1 MISIFI
7 KRAFIISSTRFVAL
21 SLAMIDMIM
30 LGHGNLS
37 SVQDYTLA
45 SQISQVFVILSVML
59 SIGVNILL
67 GKSQDSKRAVSQEIF
82 GYSILVGVILLFISL
97 FFGLFIDISS
107 SAMKCYYILS
117 ASILPLAIY
126 IGLSNILESIGLEK
140 KVLGITTFSALIN
153 ILFNYSAM
161 SIIEDPAIAVSTSTL
176 LVRILIIFPAFL
188 ILIRKDLLIPPKLN
202 VNSVIHLFSFG
213 RTEALTSIFFTG
225 GISLLVLIFTK
236 NHSPE
241 ETAFLGF
248 SLNFMNTFSVIYVGL
263 AISLTISLSNMDKLF
278 KTFFSVILVSVGY
291 VVLTASFL
299 VLSSSIIANIYT
311 QNVTEDLVDA
321 IKFSVAVI
329 SIDGIALIFIS
340 WLRVQGFS
348 QLPPLFR
355 LSMVF
360 IGIPSSFIFS
370 IFENAVVNVIFFMAL
385 GNLIASLMVILYFI
399 CRVNNEMSIRM
410 EAK

>member
-1 MISIFI
+1 
-7 KRAFIISSTRFVAL
+7 
-21 SLAMIDMIM
+21 
-30 LGHGNLS
+30 
-37 SVQDYTLA
+37 
-45 SQISQVFVILSVML
+45 
-59 SIGVNILL
+59 
-67 GKSQDSKRAVSQEIF
+67 
-82 GYSILVGVILLFISL
+82 
-97 FFGLFIDISS
+97 
-107 SAMKCYYILS
+107 
-117 ASILPLAIY
+117 
-126 IGLSNILESIGLEK
+126 
-140 KVLGITTFSALIN
+140 
-153 ILFNYSAM
+153 
-161 SIIEDPAIAVSTSTL
+161 
-176 LVRILIIFPAFL
+176 
-188 ILIRKDLLIPPKLN
+188 
-202 VNSVIHLFSFG
+202 
-213 RTEALTSIFFTG
+213 
-225 GISLLVLIFTK
+225 
-236 NHSPE
+236 
-241 ETAFLGF
+241 
-248 SLNFMNTFSVIYVGL
+248 
-263 AISLTISLSNMDKLF
+263 F

>member
-1 MISIFI
+1 
-7 KRAFIISSTRFVAL
+7 
-21 SLAMIDMIM
+21 
-30 LGHGNLS
+30 
-37 SVQDYTLA
+37 
-45 SQISQVFVILSVML
+45 
-59 SIGVNILL
+59 
-67 GKSQDSKRAVSQEIF
+67 
-82 GYSILVGVILLFISL
+82 
-97 FFGLFIDISS
+97 
-107 SAMKCYYILS
+107 
-117 ASILPLAIY
+117 
-126 IGLSNILESIGLEK
+126 
-140 KVLGITTFSALIN
+140 
-153 ILFNYSAM
+153 
-161 SIIEDPAIAVSTSTL
+161 
-176 LVRILIIFPAFL
+176 
-188 ILIRKDLLIPPKLN
+188 
-202 VNSVIHLFSFG
+202 
-213 RTEALTSIFFTG
+213 
-225 GISLLVLIFTK
+225 
-236 NHSPE
+236 
-241 ETAFLGF
+241 
-248 SLNFMNTFSVIYVGL
+248 
-263 AISLTISLSNMDKLF
+263 
-278 KTFFSVILVSVGY
+278 
-291 VVLTASFL
+291 VLTASFL